1 MTIKCSHFTFLVTT
15 FFENHQYCIWMVA
28 HNELQSWQRQFLA
41 NISTKSANGHN
52 AFKEYL
58 NKTEK
63 YFNHSVGCR
72 GSSCSHFIPILDN
85 LRDIPF
91 YFICHH
97 FTKLVNWFTP
107 EFWDLIVFCFFL
119 FSVFWLPRDQLW
131 STYKTS
137 SLSSDVNLCCWLST
151 RRSLGELR
159 NEIKPCLHQKGFGQA
174 AF

>member
-1 MTIKCSHFTFLVTT
+1 
-15 FFENHQYCIWMVA
+15 MVA

-72 GSSCSHFIPILDN
+72 GSSFSHFIPILDN

-107 EFWDLIVFCFFL
+107 EFWDLIVFCFFYFQFFGCL
-119 FSVFWLPRDQLW
+119 ETNFGLLTKHPLSHLMLISVADFRLEGHWGNFVMRLNHVYIKRCLDRQL
-131 STYKTS
+131 SNPECDEADDRKMGIAKI
-137 SLSSDVNLCCWLST
+137 LND
-151 RRSLGELR
+151 G
-159 NEIKPCLHQKGFGQA
+159 P
-174 AF
+174 

>member
-1 MTIKCSHFTFLVTT
+1 MTIKCSRFTFLVTT

-107 EFWDLIVFCFFL
+107 EFWDLIVFCFFYFQFFGCL
-119 FSVFWLPRDQLW
+119 ETNFGLLTKHPLSHLMLISVADFRLEGHWEP
-131 STYKTS
+131 
-137 SLSSDVNLCCWLST
+137 
-151 RRSLGELR
+151 R
-159 NEIKPCLHQKGFGQA
+159 NEIKPCLHQTGFGQA